1 MARRAVAAW
10 LCAAV
15 LEAGAGP
22 LGPPAAPGLGEPVS
36 AAALTA
42 ADRGVFPDGRG
53 LPAGRGDV
61 PTGRALFDT
70 RCASCHGAA
79 GAGGSGGRL
88 VGREPLAGTPLSFR
102 SVGQFWP
109 YATTLFDYIRRA
121 MPLDR
126 PGTLSADESYALT
139 AYLLHANG
147 VVGNDAA
154 MDARS
159 LPAVRMPNRDG
170 FIRMGREPAAR

>member
-1 MARRAVAAW
+1 MARRWVVGLLACGALGAV
-10 LCAAV
+10 
-15 LEAGAGP
+15 AGP
-22 LGPPAAPGLGEPVS
+22 LGAPASPRLGQPAGAV
-36 AAALTA
+36 
-42 ADRGVFPDGRG
+42 ADPGVFPDGRG
-53 LPAGRGDV
+53 LPPGQGDAAQ
-61 PTGRALFDT
+61 GKALYEA
-70 RCASCHGAA
+70 RCASCHGV
-79 GAGGSGGRL
+79 GGRGGSGGRL

-126 PGTLSADESYALT
+126 PGTLGADESYALT

-147 VVGNDAA
+147 VIAEGEA

-159 LPAVRMPNRDG
+159 LPAVRMPNREG
-170 FIRMGREPAAR
+170 FIRAADAPPAPR